1 MLICLFLTLWLKK
14 WCSEYLILS
23 LKGLVWWLKIFFMLL
38 TDVKLINVL
47 FFVKLQ
53 IKFSKLSHLTFKS
66 HFKISINMVLN
77 QKGLRMIILLGI
89 RINQSHINTVPQVR
103 TTSKITIGCSG
114 HLASQPLQFYT
125 LMHCREENMNF
136 KLIFS
141 CCQNQVN

>member
-1 MLICLFLTLWLKK
+1 
-14 WCSEYLILS
+14 
-23 LKGLVWWLKIFFMLL
+23 MLL

-66 HFKISINMVLN
+66 HFKISINMALN
-77 QKGLRMIILLGI
+77 QKGLRMLGI

-114 HLASQPLQFYT
+114 HLASQPLQF
-125 LMHCREENMNF
+125 LHSNALKRGKHEFQINF
-136 KLIFS
+136 QLLS
-141 CCQNQVN
+141 ESS